1 MKNLTLILMTVLS
14 LNCWSGGGVDVGNH
28 SPKSFKGSFVIP
40 DFKSE
45 ESMVAFVQSLLPQIE
60 RGSLK
65 DVKNLILA
73 ARCSSSDI
81 KFDSLEVVKTY
92 NVNEKILRLEKEFTG
107 LVTIEFKD
115 CKEPKKLPYYD
126 HFEF

>member
-45 ESMVAFVQSLLPQIE
+45 ESMVAHVQSLLPKIE
-60 RGSLK
+60 TGSLK
-65 DVKNLILA
+65 EVNNLILA

-81 KFDSLEVVKTY
+81 KFDSLEVVTSY
-92 NVNEKILRLEKEFTG
+92 SVNEKILRLEKEFTA
-107 LVTIEFKD
+107 LVTVELQG
-115 CKEPKKLPYYD
+115 CKRPGFLPYYD

>member
-40 DFKSE
+40 DFTSE
-45 ESMVAFVQSLLPQIE
+45 ESMVAFVQSLLPEIE

-73 ARCSSSDI
+73 AKCSSSDI
-81 KFDSLEVVKTY
+81 KFDSLEVVTTY

-107 LVTIEFKD
+107 LVTVEFKG
-115 CKEPKKLPYYD
+115 CKDPKNLPYYD